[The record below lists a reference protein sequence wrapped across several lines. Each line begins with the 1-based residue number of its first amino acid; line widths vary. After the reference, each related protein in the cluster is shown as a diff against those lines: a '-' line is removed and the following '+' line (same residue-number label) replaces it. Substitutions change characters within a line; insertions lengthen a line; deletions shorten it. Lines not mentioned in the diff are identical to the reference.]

1 MRYWVAFRADS
12 AMPLERSRESL
23 PIINTYM
30 NFMSTPKYNKF
41 NPGKTKGY
49 FPVNPWRCNSSR
61 HPVVTSSDKCAS
73 SNPKARFSQQELQML
88 LGLSN
93 TLQCS
98 EREAVRIALYEA
110 SARGSDAYETAF
122 VNAFQNQEKRGVRG
136 DSRRSNGSCQ
146 SLSRWL
152 P

>member
-1 MRYWVAFRADS
+1 
-12 AMPLERSRESL
+12 
-23 PIINTYM
+23 
-30 NFMSTPKYNKF
+30 
-41 NPGKTKGY
+41 
-49 FPVNPWRCNSSR
+49 
-61 HPVVTSSDKCAS
+61 
-73 SNPKARFSQQELQML
+73 ML